1 MKKIIFYDLETTGR
15 SHHWDQIIQIAAICT
30 DENLNVLD
38 EINIVGKI
46 SSFSIPDPEA
56 LLVNKIPIDSIYKS
70 NFSHYSLISEIY
82 NKFSEWSPGIFI
94 GYNSIKF
101 DEEVLRN
108 EFFKNLFDPYLT
120 VKNNNT
126 RVDLLDITRI
136 ANFFYPDRI
145 KSLLNKKG
153 SAIMKLESIANT
165 NGIKNFTAHDAMGD
179 TYASLEL
186 AKLIKNKIPELW
198 NKSISQKNKNQLE
211 AIIANNP
218 FCYLEAFFGK
228 AKLFCLSFIDFHP
241 KYKWALCFDLSE
253 DPRKVLEMNYSEV
266 FSYLEGSPKKVRK
279 IKLNK
284 SPILLDIKIRK
295 NLDEHNIISD
305 EVLLDRHNFISSN
318 EEFKNKV
325 LYCYDE
331 MIEDTSQLDI
341 YAEESIY
348 KKFIS
353 SSDNLLIKKFQKS
366 DWKTKLNLINK
377 FKDERL
383 KYFAELLI
391 YEEQSDLLT
400 KTSFLK
406 IKENLKKRIMSTNK
420 EKWLTIYDA
429 YKKIDDLRVKY
440 DNNKENLSIL
450 EDVNKY
456 IENLEKNITNK
467 E

>member
-15 SHHWDQIIQIAAICT
+15 SVYWDQIIQIAAICT
-30 DENLNVLD
+30 DENLNILD
-38 EINIVGKI
+38 EINLIGKLN
-46 SSFSIPDPEA
+46 SFAVPDPEA

-70 NFSHYSLISEIY
+70 NFSNYHLISEIAQ
-82 NKFSEWSPGIFI
+82 KFSEWSPAVFI

-101 DEEVLRN
+101 DEEVIRN
-108 EFFKNLFDPYLT
+108 AFFKNLFDPYLT

-136 ANFFYPDRI
+136 ANYFYPDKI

-153 SAIMKLESIANT
+153 SSIMKLESIAHT

-198 NKSISQKNKNQLE
+198 DKSISQSNKVQLE
-211 AIIANNP
+211 ESIASKP
-218 FCYLEAFFGK
+218 FCHLESFFGK
-228 AKLFCLSFIDFHP
+228 SKLFCLSFVGFHP
-241 KYKWALCFDLSE
+241 KYKWALCFDLFE
-253 DPRKVLEMNYSEV
+253 DPKKILNMNRSEIYAFLEN
-266 FSYLEGSPKKVRK
+266 SPKKIRK

-284 SPILLDIKIRK
+284 SPILLDINIK
-295 NLDEHNIISD
+295 NTLDEYNVISD
-305 EVLLDRHNFISSN
+305 NVLLERHNFISN
-318 EEFKNKV
+318 NQEFKNKV
-325 LYCYDE
+325 LSCYNNIISDE
-331 MIEDTSQLDI
+331 SQLDI

-353 SSDNLLIKKFQKS
+353 NSDSFLIKEFQKA
-366 DWKTKLNLINK
+366 DWKNKLIIMQK

-383 KYFAELLI
+383 KYFAEILI
-391 YEEQSDLLT
+391 FEERPDLLERENFN
-400 KTSFLK
+400 KV
-406 IKENLKKRIMSTNK
+406 KEYLKKRIMSTNK

-429 YKKIDDLRVKY
+429 YRKIDDLRVKY
-440 DNNKENLSIL
+440 DNNKENLFIL

-456 IENLEKNITNK
+456 IENLEKKLNS
-467 E
+467 